1 MERALAAHGQVF
13 VITKDF
19 KRYVGAQIGVYNPSG
34 AKVGEVS
41 HLRNEEYIYLVAR
54 PQLCERVPD
63 AVARLEQL
71 AARVDDVGASPD
83 TPREDRVTLV
93 ARALRELG
101 EGSAAELQA
110 ATGLSPYQT
119 KMALESLLGQGL
131 ARADGDRRKRYSM
144 CDSVS
149 SP

>member
-1 MERALAAHGQVF
+1 ASHGQVF

-34 AKVGEVS
+34 DKVGEVS

-54 PQLCERVPD
+54 PQLCERIPD
-63 AVARLEQL
+63 ALARLEQL
-71 AARVDDVGASPD
+71 AARVDSP
-83 TPREDRVTLV
+83 PPSAEQEDRVTLV

-101 EGSAAELQA
+101 EGTRSELQT

-131 ARADGDRRKRYSM
+131 ARVDGDRRKRYSM
-144 CDSVS
+144 CEINL
-149 SP
+149 P